1 MHVDVNSCL
10 ITTIAALLL
19 TTTLTACQKATSPDA
34 GPPMSPALRE
44 TADQY
49 LFVAEH
55 LRIEKVG
62 LGKVLAGDL
71 AAGRYDDLEAALNDL
86 DQTARNDPRY
96 EFVYRDALDA
106 IVSCN
111 SPNDSVE
118 RPLLDLEEVKP
129 HSPWPHVL
137 LGHYYEAMACHAR
150 GTGWARD
157 VSQDQLHTM
166 ENFDRRAYTEY
177 REAMAINPNL
187 FPVYDGLMIISNG
200 LGSLD
205 EITAVYKQAS
215 QHLPRSYLLAAD
227 YMNALKPRWHGN
239 YSLMHRFAN
248 EMRPLTTRNPRFY
261 DLGGYVAAD
270 QANLA
275 YNDHDFTDALRLYS
289 LAIQYADYPSWLEW
303 GAESAVG
310 LRQYRIA
317 YAYYKRYLFYKPQDA
332 DAQKRLREL
341 APFCTSP
348 SPLVCRGDQ
357 GFPWAGEVLPNA
369 AISPYW
375 KR

>member
-1 MHVDVNSCL
+1 MHVRVINSCL
-10 ITTIAALLL
+10 IGTSAALLL
-19 TTTLTACQKATSPDA
+19 LIMLTACQKAPSSDA
-34 GPPMSPALRE
+34 APSLSPALRE
-44 TADQY
+44 AADQY

-55 LRIEKVG
+55 LRTETAG

-71 AAGRYDDLEAALNDL
+71 AAGRYDHLEAALNDL
-86 DQTARNDPRY
+86 DRTARNDPRY
-96 EFVYRDALDA
+96 EFSYRDVLDA
-106 IVSCN
+106 IASCN
-111 SPNDSVE
+111 APNDSVE
-118 RPLLDLEEVKP
+118 RPLLDLEEAKP

-150 GTGWARD
+150 GTGWVRD
-157 VSQDQLHTM
+157 VSEDQLRIM
-166 ENFDRRAYTEY
+166 ENFDRRAYAEY
-177 REAMAINPNL
+177 RAAMAINPNL

-205 EITAVYKQAS
+205 EVTAVYRQAS

-227 YMNALKPRWHGN
+227 YMNALKPRWHGS
-239 YSLMHRFAN
+239 YSLMYRFAN
-248 EMRPLTTRNPRFY
+248 EMRPLTAKNPRFY

-270 QANLA
+270 QADLA
-275 YNDHDFTDALRLYS
+275 YRDRDFTDALRLYTQ
-289 LAIQYADYPSWLEW
+289 AIQYADYPSWLEW

-317 YAYYKRYLFYKPQDA
+317 YAYNKRYLLYKPQDA

-348 SPLVCRGDQ
+348 SPAVCRGDQ
-357 GFPWAGEVLPNA
+357 GFPWAGEILPSA
-369 AISPYW
+369 SISP
-375 KR
+375 